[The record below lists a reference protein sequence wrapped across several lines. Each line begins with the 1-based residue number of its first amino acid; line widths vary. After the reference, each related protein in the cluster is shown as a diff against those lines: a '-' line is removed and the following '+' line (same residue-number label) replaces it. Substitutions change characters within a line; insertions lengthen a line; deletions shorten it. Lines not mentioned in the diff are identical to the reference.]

1 MARLN
6 KRDYIHIA
14 ILISLYII
22 FVFFLT
28 RSTYV
33 YGSMTDWA
41 QQHWVFPEYFRNL
54 FYANHDLFPSF
65 ACNLGGGQ
73 NIFNFSYYGLYS
85 PIMLGVLMSSVLILP
100 AFAAILNGRD
110 AANSGKALNYLSL
123 ILPKLSLDKIVYNP
137 YSMGLTT

>member
-85 PIMLGVLMSSVLILP
+85 PIMLGVLMSSVFDSAGICCDFKRTGCGQQRQSTQLFISH
-100 AFAAILNGRD
+100 FAQIIFR
-110 AANSGKALNYLSL
+110 
-123 ILPKLSLDKIVYNP
+123 
-137 YSMGLTT
+137 